1 MCQQRQRWKQLLQSF
16 QHITHF
22 QINTQCIQLTQH
34 HQYPTF
40 FQARLARFFR
50 VFDQAKVAYRM
61 ESDPDPVNEPI
72 EVYPLAKAKTLVT
85 YSSRNGYA
93 FGPATG
99 ASSVLEWIIVSWM
112 D

>member
-1 MCQQRQRWKQLLQSF
+1 
-16 QHITHF
+16 
-22 QINTQCIQLTQH
+22 
-34 HQYPTF
+34 
-40 FQARLARFFR
+40 
-50 VFDQAKVAYRM
+50 M

-85 YSSRNGYA
+85 DSSRNGYA

-99 ASSVLEWIIVSWM
+99 ASSVLEWRIVSWM

>member
-1 MCQQRQRWKQLLQSF
+1 
-16 QHITHF
+16 
-22 QINTQCIQLTQH
+22 
-34 HQYPTF
+34 
-40 FQARLARFFR
+40 
-50 VFDQAKVAYRM
+50 M

>member
-1 MCQQRQRWKQLLQSF
+1 
-16 QHITHF
+16 
-22 QINTQCIQLTQH
+22 
-34 HQYPTF
+34 
-40 FQARLARFFR
+40 
-50 VFDQAKVAYRM
+50 M

-99 ASSVLEWIIVSWM
+99 ASSVLEWIIVSLSFPSERQHFTP
-112 D
+112 